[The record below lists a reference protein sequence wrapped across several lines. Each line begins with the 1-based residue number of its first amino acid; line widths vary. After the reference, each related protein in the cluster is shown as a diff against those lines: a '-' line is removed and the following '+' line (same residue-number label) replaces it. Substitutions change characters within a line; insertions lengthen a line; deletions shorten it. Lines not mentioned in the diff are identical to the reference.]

1 MLQAPV
7 DLTEHQIMQG
17 KLLSPETTLLLQNEI
32 TLLEDILVSMTF
44 HADPERR
51 ETAIL
56 QYVEAQAKRNALL
69 ELIQGSSEIRAT
81 LQELQSSVQQPQS
94 PI

>member
-1 MLQAPV
+1 
-7 DLTEHQIMQG
+7 MQG

-32 TLLEDILVSMTF
+32 TILEDILVSMTF
-44 HADPERR
+44 HADHERR

-56 QYVEAQAKRNALL
+56 QYVESQAKRNALL
-69 ELIQGSSEIRAT
+69 ELIKGSSEIRAT